1 MKFECLYCGKEFPP
15 AKLKQCTCAA
25 CWSRNEKE
33 FGSDWVNQDWHAQLM
48 PDARLGKRTPHGLVG
63 MTRVEQNRLVVVG
76 IEDILDQDVV
86 SDVLPRKTR
95 VGRSQISESV
105 QNTVVRLYLNGDTKP
120 FRIYKK
126 LNENR
131 SDKPVSLSTI
141 YRLVRQ
147 IRELPLP
154 SGNTVDC

>member
-1 MKFECLYCGKEFPP
+1 MKFECLYCGGEFSP
-15 AKLKQCTCAA
+15 AKLKQHTCAA

-33 FGSDWVNQDWHAQLM
+33 FGSDWFTQDWHAQLT
-48 PDARLGKRTPHGLVG
+48 PDARSEKRTPHGLVG
-63 MTRVEQNRLVVVG
+63 LTKGERDRLVVVG
-76 IEDILDQDVV
+76 IEHISNEDI
-86 SDVLPRKTR
+86 SDIPPPIPHI
-95 VGRSQISESV
+95 GRRQISESV
-105 QNTVVRLYLNGDTKP
+105 QNAVATMLVIENLTPR
-120 FRIYKK
+120 RIHEK

-131 SDKPVSLSTI
+131 FGRKVSLSTI